1 MSHGR
6 GGLSAV
12 CLALALALLGGPVL
26 AADSDGD
33 GLRDGFERRYGV
45 SSPRLAD
52 TDGDGVVDSAEDTD
66 GDRLSD
72 KGEQRFG
79 TDPTDPDTDGD
90 GIADSAEDADGDG
103 LSNAREQDQRPVPR
117 SLRPALAVARDD
129 MSPKRVACQT
139 WHGASKITA
148 CEFGDP
154 DSATHIVLA
163 GDSHATVYITPLRR
177 IAEEQGWRL
186 TTMNKGA
193 CPAFPGLFGDN
204 QWEID
209 KGRSCLLW
217 QERVMKRLVEDP
229 ADLVVFAHAPMYKL
243 RRTDGQPVAAWRR
256 TGEWRRGLK
265 RTVEQLPEETGV
277 LALGGTPRNFHG
289 HPVSCL
295 ARNTGDISACVSRR
309 QPEEMRFTDVGLK
322 QAAAV
327 SRAQFDSLFDK
338 ICSYDP
344 CPIIQGDVLLFRD
357 SHHLSETFA
366 RQLQPSLEAV
376 LLKALATHAQT
387 IGSAAERDRLPPVP
401 AKPRTASADG
411 AGPDADG

>member
-1 MSHGR
+1 VNR
-6 GGLSAV
+6 LQGLSAV
-12 CLALALALLGGPVL
+12 CLALALVLLAGPVI

-45 SSPRLAD
+45 SSPHAAD
-52 TDGDGVVDSAEDTD
+52 TDGDGVIDSAEDSD

-79 TDPTDPDTDGD
+79 TDPTNPDTDGD
-90 GIADSAEDADGDG
+90 GIADSAEDDDGDG
-103 LSNAREQDQRPVPR
+103 RSNAREQDERPVPR
-117 SLRPALAVARDD
+117 SLKPALAVARDD

-139 WHGASKITA
+139 WHGYSKITA
-148 CEFGDP
+148 CEFGDL
-154 DSATHIVLA
+154 DSDTHIVLA

-177 IAEEQGWRL
+177 IAEEQGWHL

-209 KGRSCLLW
+209 KGRSCLRW
-217 QERVMKRLVEDP
+217 QERVMKRLEGEPV
-229 ADLVVFAHAPMYKL
+229 DLVVFAHAPSYKL
-243 RRTDGQPVAAWRR
+243 RRADGKPVASWRR
-256 TGEWRRGLK
+256 AGEWRRGLK
-265 RTVEQLPEETGV
+265 RTVERLPKETGV

-295 ARNTGDISACVSRR
+295 ARNSQNISACVSRR

-322 QAAAV
+322 EAASV

-344 CPIIQGDVLLFRD
+344 CPIIQGDVLMYRD

-366 RQLQPSLEAV
+366 RQLQPSLEQV
-376 LLKALATHAQT
+376 LLKALANHAAAV
-387 IGSAAERDRLPPVP
+387 GSATVGDRLEPRP
-401 AKPRTASADG
+401 ARPRTASADT
-411 AGPDADG
+411 AGPDTDG